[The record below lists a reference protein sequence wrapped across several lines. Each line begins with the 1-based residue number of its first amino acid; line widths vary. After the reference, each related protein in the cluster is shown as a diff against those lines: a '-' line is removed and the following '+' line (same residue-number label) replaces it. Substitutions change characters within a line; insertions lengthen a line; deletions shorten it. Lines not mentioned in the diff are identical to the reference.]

1 MDRKPADKP
10 VYVQNFTKP
19 ANTEIKHISG
29 HWYLYERKNI
39 YDPAIKRS
47 RKKSGKCLGS
57 ITESGFIPSKA
68 GREHG
73 LNDVVEAGAVNY
85 FYQQTEGL
93 RLRLKKHFPDL
104 WVRIYT
110 TTLIRTI
117 YDTRFRRLQLHYE
130 DSILS
135 HLYPDI
141 SFSPPSTSAFLKI
154 LGRERQAIR
163 AFMRESIAEQDRFII
178 FDGHRLLSASH
189 TMDNAEVG
197 YDSKKRYKPQ
207 INLLYM
213 FSLGPNTGCPVYYK
227 QYLGSTPDVTA
238 FADIMKESGAHGED
252 CIVVADK
259 GFGSQESFSLL
270 EESCL
275 NYVIPLK
282 RGNSYVSGRI
292 PSSPTG
298 YDTAFSFNGRAILCA
313 TFHEEGF
320 DIHLYLDTSL
330 LAEEAADLTKRTER
344 RNNSA
349 DLAKGKE
356 LKRRESG
363 KARLTDEELKKLEPL
378 TIKDVFPNHQEM
390 GTITLKTNCT
400 NLNCFQ
406 VYSIYKQRQ
415 AVEQFF
421 KTYGDTMENEASYM
435 RDNYSEEAWLFLNH
449 LSGMIGVDAIEH
461 IASIG
466 ESQNISL
473 KDLIQTLV
481 KIKATLSDGVWSVH
495 PVKHSVQMLCSKMG
509 IDATSLAGI
518 GL

>member
-1 MDRKPADKP
+1 MDRKPTDKP
-10 VYVQNFTKP
+10 AYVLEFHKP

-29 HWYLYERKNI
+29 HWYLYERKNV

-57 ITESGFIPSKA
+57 ITESGFIPGKA
-68 GREHG
+68 ARERS
-73 LNDVVEAGAVNY
+73 LNDVVEVGAVNY
-85 FYQQTEGL
+85 FYQHTEEL
-93 RLRLKKHFPDL
+93 RNRLKKYFPNL
-104 WVRIYT
+104 WERIYT

-117 YDTRFRRLQLHYE
+117 YDTRFRRLRLHYE

-135 HLYPDI
+135 HLYPGI
-141 SFSPPSTSAFLKI
+141 SFSPPATSAFLKV
-154 LGRERQAIR
+154 LGRKRQAIR
-163 AFMRESIAEQDRFII
+163 AFMKESVTQQDRFII

-189 TMDNAEVG
+189 TMVNAELG
-197 YDSKKRYKPQ
+197 YDSKMRYKPQ

-227 QYLGSTPDVTA
+227 QYLGNTPDVTA
-238 FADIMKESGAHGED
+238 FADIMRESGAHGED
-252 CIVVADK
+252 CIVIADK
-259 GFGSQESFSLL
+259 GFSSREDFSLL
-270 EESCL
+270 EDSGL
-275 NYVIPLK
+275 NYVIPLR

-292 PSSPTG
+292 PASPSE
-298 YDTAFSFNGRAILCA
+298 YDTAFSYHGRAIFCV
-313 TFHEEGF
+313 TFHEDGF

-330 LAEEAADLTKRTER
+330 LAEEAADLTRRTEK
-344 RNNSA
+344 RNETA
-349 DLAKGKE
+349 DLAKDQE
-356 LKRRESG
+356 LKRRENG
-363 KARLTDEELKKLEPL
+363 KGRLTDEELKKLEPL
-378 TIKDVFPNHQEM
+378 TIKDVFPNRREM
-390 GTITLKTNCT
+390 GTITLKTNCE

-406 VYSIYKQRQ
+406 VNSIYKQRQ

-421 KTYGDTMENEASYM
+421 KTYGDTMENETSYM

-449 LSGMIGVDAIEH
+449 LSGMVGVDAIEH

-466 ESQNISL
+466 ESKNISL

-495 PVKHSVQMLCSKMG
+495 PVKHSVQSLCSKMD
-509 IDATSLAGI
+509 IDATSLSGI